1 MYKRI
6 YTFFILFYRYKII
19 AKHFG
24 DFLYSKIDYK
34 QAALMYNR
42 STERNKAIGA
52 YLKVGLWKE
61 SLELSYELRFK

>member
-1 MYKRI
+1 
-6 YTFFILFYRYKII
+6 
-19 AKHFG
+19 
-24 DFLYSKIDYK
+24 
-34 QAALMYNR
+34 MYNR